1 MKKVFLQLIL
11 LVLSSCSKK
20 EDETTCFPSPNNID
34 INIVDK
40 VSGENVFTIGMFTKS
55 QLQIVTNPVNQ
66 FPVNF
71 TQNAGPNTLTIVPI
85 KTEEIINFSIVLN
98 NEITIPLKGKI
109 IINNGCGINYYF
121 ESITSENANY
131 LIEKSGTNLKIKI

>member
-1 MKKVFLQLIL
+1 MKKVFLLLII

-20 EDETTCFPSPNNID
+20 EDETTCLPNPNNID

-40 VSGENVFTIGMFTKS
+40 ISGENVFTIGMFTEN

-71 TQNAGPNTLTIVPI
+71 TQNAGPNTLTIFPI
-85 KTEEIINFSIVLN
+85 NTEGIVNFSIVLN
-98 NEITIPLKGKI
+98 NEITIPLKGNI
-109 IINNGCGINYYF
+109 VINSACGTNYYF
-121 ESITSENANY
+121 ESIVSENPNFI
-131 LIEKSGTNLKIKI
+131 IEENVTSLKIKI